1 MTQLGVIKGAE
12 NVKNYIEDQ
21 KVQKNRW
28 WIITAIG
35 MFTIMST
42 LDGSIV
48 NIALPVMSRDLN
60 IPMNQAEWV
69 VSIYLMMICGLLLFF
84 GKLGDSI
91 GKIKVFRI
99 GMVLFL
105 IGSLFAGFNNSLA
118 LLLAARIVQATGASM
133 TMANN
138 NGIVTEIF
146 PMNERGKALGLIGSF
161 VSIGAIAGPGIGGLI
176 LGQLPWGYIFWINI
190 PIGIVALILGTVVL
204 PKDLPSKRV
213 PIDWSGFISFLAF
226 ILTLFMGIFLGQER
240 GFTDP
245 LILGLFVIAVIALAA
260 FVQIERHKNDPLV
273 SFKLFS
279 NSAFTLSL
287 LSAFFIFVTNFFF
300 NVISPF
306 YLQNA
311 RGLSPEKAGYLLMIF
326 PIVQVIVA
334 PVAGSIADRIGPYRI
349 TMVGLLF
356 IVGSQIGYALFNLQT
371 SFVFVALMIGLVGF
385 GNGLFQAPNNTVV
398 MSSVAP
404 RDLGIAG
411 GMNALARNLG
421 MVVGISSATTVLFS
435 SMSHTAGRKVTTY
448 LTGQPNVFIAGMHV
462 SFWVATVLCCLALA
476 LTGYRMW
483 QMRTQTQA

>member
-42 LDGSIV
+42 LDV

-105 IGSLFAGFNNSLA
+105 IGLLFAGFNNSLA

-213 PIDWSGFISFLAF
+213 PIDWSGFISFLAY

-245 LILGLFVIAVIALAA
+245 LILGIAVIALAA

-462 SFWVATVLCCLALA
+462 SFWVATALCCLALA

>member
-1 MTQLGVIKGAE
+1 MVQLGVLEGAE
-12 NVKNYIEDQ
+12 NVKNYIDNQ

-48 NIALPVMSRDLN
+48 NIALPVMSRDLK

-91 GKIKVFRI
+91 GKIKVFRV

-146 PMNERGKALGLIGSF
+146 PMNERGRALGLIGSF

-190 PIGIVALILGTVVL
+190 PIGIVALILGSIVL

-213 PIDWSGFISFLAF
+213 PIDWSGFISFLGF

-245 LILGLFVIAVIALAA
+245 VILALFVIAVIALAV
-260 FVQIERHKNDPLV
+260 FVRIENHKTDPLV
-273 SFKLFS
+273 SFKLFR

-404 RDLGIAG
+404 QDLGIAG
-411 GMNALARNLG
+411 GLNALARNLG
-421 MVVGISSATTVLFS
+421 MVVGISTATTVLFS

-448 LTGQPNVFIAGMHV
+448 LTGRPDVFIAGMHV
-462 SFWVATVLCCLALA
+462 SFWVATGLCLLALA

-483 QMRTQTQA
+483 QIRGVGDA

>member
-1 MTQLGVIKGAE
+1 M
-12 NVKNYIEDQ
+12 KNYIED
-21 KVQKNRW
+21 KNVQKNRW
-28 WIITAIG
+28 WILTAIG

-48 NIALPVMSRDLN
+48 NIALPVMSRDLH

-84 GKLGDSI
+84 GRLGDSI
-91 GKIKVFRI
+91 GKIKVFRV

-146 PMNERGKALGLIGSF
+146 PMNERGRALGLIGSF

-190 PIGIVALILGTVVL
+190 PIGIVALILGTIVL
-204 PKDLPSKRV
+204 PKDLPSRRV
-213 PIDWSGFISFLAF
+213 PIDWAGFVTFLVL
-226 ILTLFMGIFLGQER
+226 ILSLFMGIFLGQER

-245 LILGLFVIAVIALAA
+245 LILGLFALAIVAFAA
-260 FVQIERHKNDPLV
+260 FVHIENHKTDPLV
-273 SFKLFS
+273 SFKIFQ

-334 PVAGSIADRIGPYRI
+334 PVAGSIANRIGPYRI
-349 TMVGLLF
+349 TMVGLLI
-356 IVGSQIGYALFNLQT
+356 IVASQIGYAFFNLQT
-371 SFVFVALMIGLVGF
+371 SFMFVALMIGLVGF

-398 MSSVAP
+398 MSSVP
-404 RDLGIAG
+404 TRDLGIAG

-421 MVVGISSATTVLFS
+421 MVVGISTATTVLFS
-435 SMSHTAGRKVTTY
+435 SMSHTAGKKVTTY
-448 LTGQPNVFIAGMHV
+448 LTGQPDIFISGMHV
-462 SFWVATVLCCLALA
+462 SFWVATGLCILAVA
-476 LTGYRMW
+476 LTGYPMW
-483 QMRTQTQA
+483 QVRHETAV